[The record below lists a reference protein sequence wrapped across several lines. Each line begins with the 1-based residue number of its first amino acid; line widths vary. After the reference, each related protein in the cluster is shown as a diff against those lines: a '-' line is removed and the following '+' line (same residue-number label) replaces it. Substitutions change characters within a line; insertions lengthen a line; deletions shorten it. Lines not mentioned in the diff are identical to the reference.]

1 MAPLRYAVRTLAQ
14 SKERKGSNFAIL
26 QPLAGRTGI
35 IAATSA
41 VGNVFLVAL
50 FLMVTFG
57 VIENSVTAV
66 AAIFG
71 SVMVLGMFLTGT
83 AYALILMRQ
92 NPAI

>member
-1 MAPLRYAVRTLAQ
+1 MLVPCYVAFHLGYLLTSVLY
-14 SKERKGSNFAIL
+14 GL
-26 QPLAGRTGI
+26 GRTGI

-50 FLMVTFG
+50 YLMVTFG

-71 SVMVLGMFLTGT
+71 SVMVLGMFLTGA

>member
-1 MAPLRYAVRTLAQ
+1 MLVPCYVAFHLGYLLTSVLY
-14 SKERKGSNFAIL
+14 GL
-26 QPLAGRTGI
+26 GRTGI

-71 SVMVLGMFLTGT
+71 SVMVLGMFLTGA
-83 AYALILMRQ
+83 AYVFILMRQ
-92 NPAI
+92 NPSI